1 MFTQVITFKDWRF
14 FKDMSVE
21 IAYLFPMVYSKK
33 TIVDTINVNYV
44 STVDQLFVYVFFKI
58 LLCLKL

>member
-21 IAYLFPMVYSKK
+21 IAYLFSMFYSKK
-33 TIVDTINVNYV
+33 TIVVTINVNYV
-44 STVDQLFVYVFFKI
+44 STVDQLFVYVFV
-58 LLCLKL
+58 